1 MNTTLDR
8 GPTPPTSIPDA
19 AADGSRP
26 RTRRRSRRTSPATR
40 ITLTAVLAIAAAYFL
55 FPVYWLLVAATKST
69 GDLFGTSGLVLN
81 DPQLLSNLRGVLT
94 FDDGIFLRWVGNS
107 LLYAGV
113 SSVVATLLALAGGY
127 CMAKFAFRGR
137 EALFNVFLAGV
148 MIPGTALAL
157 PLFLLMSDIGL
168 IDTVWAVL
176 IPSLVSPFG
185 LYLSRIYATASVP
198 DSLLEAARIDGA
210 GEFRIFATL
219 GLRLM
224 APAGVT
230 ILLFQFI
237 GAWNNYFLPLV
248 MLSDQRLYPLTL
260 GLVTWNSVSDRHP
273 ELYEMTVAGALLS
286 VVPLMVAI
294 IVLQRHLRPGL
305 TEGSVKG

>member
-1 MNTTLDR
+1 MSTVSVTHDPSTTSAPDR
-8 GPTPPTSIPDA
+8 TP
-19 AADGSRP
+19 
-26 RTRRRSRRTSPATR
+26 RRRPARGLRTASVPRR
-40 ITLTAVLAIAAAYFL
+40 ILLIAVLTVAAVYFL
-55 FPVYWLLVAATKST
+55 FPVYWLVIAATKST
-69 GDLFGTSGLVLN
+69 GDLFGTSGLVLHA
-81 DPQLLSNLRGVLT
+81 PQLLDNLRHVLS
-94 FDDGIFLRWVGNS
+94 FDDGIFVRWVGNS

-113 SSVVATLLALAGGY
+113 SSVFATLLALAGGY
-127 CMAKFAFRGR
+127 CMAKFPFRGR

-157 PLFLLMSDIGL
+157 PLFLLMTKVGL
-168 IDTVWAVL
+168 INTVWAVL

-185 LYLSRIYATASVP
+185 LYLSRIYAHAAVP

-210 GEFRIFATL
+210 GELRVFATL
-219 GLRLM
+219 GLRIM

-260 GLVTWNSVSDRHP
+260 GLVNWNSVSDRHP
-273 ELYEMTVAGALLS
+273 ELYEMTVTGALLS
-286 VVPLMVAI
+286 VVPLMIAIVA
-294 IVLQRHLRPGL
+294 LQRYLRPGL